1 MPRKP
6 LGPRIYFDR
15 SRGQWAIRDGAAFV
29 RTDALDREGAE
40 AELARYISEE
50 GISAQGFI
58 YFLTAAYPEYPI
70 KIGFT
75 QRMASVRIRGLQ
87 NAHPYTLYFIGY
99 IPGTMAQEREI
110 HASFDHLRLQGKW
123 FKRDEILIT
132 YIRDKCPAARLVA

>member
-1 MPRKP
+1 MPRKS

-58 YFLTAAYPEYPI
+58 YFLTAAYPEYSLQ
-70 KIGFT
+70 IGCT
-75 QRMASVRIRGLQ
+75 PRMASVRIRCLRH
-87 NAHPYTLYFIGY
+87 ARHYSVYFIGY
-99 IPGTMAQEREI
+99 MPGTVAHERKI
-110 HASFDHLRLQGKW
+110 HASFDHLRLQGEW
-123 FKRDEILIT
+123 FKRDEILMT
-132 YIRDKCPAARLVA
+132 YIRDKCPTARLVA